1 MAMNKNYLSRTFF
14 KNNVKNK
21 ILLFF
26 SFLLIFNLN
35 KSQAQCTGRNVI
47 LAGSSCTAVEI
58 CTDTTWTYYSTTGD
72 PDSLVF
78 AIRKN
83 GNTFTASVDITV
95 SGSVYSSINTG
106 TPGFEHGSYLMP
118 RYWNVKL
125 TSGIISSPVDV
136 RFFYA
141 PSELMAAFY
150 ARESACVP
158 YSAPNPVT
166 ASKTPLRWFK
176 SVGVPFDAAVIS
188 GIDGNS
194 FNNFA
199 NISLSPISGTE
210 NGITYAQF
218 NGITSFS
225 GGTAGYG
232 FSSSSTGL
240 PVKLTSFTVQAIDN
254 SFIRPVWATALEI
267 DNSGF
272 EIERSEDG
280 INFITIGWKD
290 GNGNSTEPKYY
301 GFDDKTAS
309 IGTTYY
315 YRLKQID
322 FDGDSEYS
330 NIVSLRINGKDEFTI
345 SDFIPTEVKGKTK
358 LEIFTTN
365 KRDITISLFNTLG
378 QPILSRNES
387 LTVGN
392 NKIEFS
398 FDDLPA
404 GTYMT
409 SIKSNIEFVSRKF
422 VVIR

>member
-1 MAMNKNYLSRTFF
+1 M
-14 KNNVKNK
+14 
-21 ILLFF
+21 
-26 SFLLIFNLN
+26 
-35 KSQAQCTGRNVI
+35 
-47 LAGSSCTAVEI
+47 
-58 CTDTTWTYYSTTGD
+58 
-72 PDSLVF
+72 
-78 AIRKN
+78 
-83 GNTFTASVDITV
+83 
-95 SGSVYSSINTG
+95 
-106 TPGFEHGSYLMP
+106 
-118 RYWNVKL
+118 
-125 TSGIISSPVDV
+125 
-136 RFFYA
+136 
-141 PSELMAAFY
+141 
-150 ARESACVP
+150 
-158 YSAPNPVT
+158 
-166 ASKTPLRWFK
+166 
-176 SVGVPFDAAVIS
+176 
-188 GIDGNS
+188 
-194 FNNFA
+194 
-199 NISLSPISGTE
+199 
-210 NGITYAQF
+210 
-218 NGITSFS
+218 
-225 GGTAGYG
+225 
-232 FSSSSTGL
+232 
-240 PVKLTSFTVQAIDN
+240 KLTSFTVQAIDN